1 MSVFPP
7 NNLPDGAKYW
17 VRDVEKRIINAET
30 SFLNAEINNVSRD
43 SQILSTANQALTAA
57 LDAKNAI
64 DGLVGLGEATGSLYD
79 INANN
84 IKAGTIDASVI
95 TVSNLD
101 ASEITSGTIDAS
113 QINVTN
119 ISASNIDSGT
129 LTGITVQ
136 TGTTGIRAVLQGSA
150 INFYNGATKTGDI
163 VGSDGVNDGVVI
175 NADSGYIALDAGND
189 ITLSASVVTA
199 TGIVDAGGSIVTGG
213 SLTRTA
219 LVGGGT
225 TAAEINNAGNFQRA
239 SSSARYKA
247 DIRNLE
253 LPYESIVA
261 LQPKLFKR
269 KDEFESYGDAAR
281 DYAGF
286 VAEEVAGTDLD
297 VFVAYEQ
304 MEDGTKRPDGIYY
317 AELTA
322 ALVSALKHQDSV
334 IKKLTERI
342 EALESK

>member
-1 MSVFPP
+1 MAGAFPP
-7 NNLPDGAKYW
+7 NDLPNGSRYW
-17 VRDVEKRIINAET
+17 SRDVEKRLINIED
-30 SFLNAEINNVSRD
+30 SFSSAEINNVTRD
-43 SQILSTANQALTAA
+43 SQILSTANEALAAAVEANTA
-57 LDAKNAI
+57 I
-64 DGLVGLGEATGSLYD
+64 QGLIGLGQPSGGLYS

-84 IKAGTIDASVI
+84 ITAGTIDASSI
-95 TVSNLD
+95 S
-101 ASEITSGTIDAS
+101 
-113 QINVTN
+113 VTN
-119 ISASNIDSGT
+119 INASNIESGT

-136 TGTTGIRAVLQGSA
+136 TGTSGIRTVLQGTA

-163 VGSDGVNDGVVI
+163 VGSDGVNDGVVV
-175 NADSGYIALDAGND
+175 NSNSGYIALDAGDD
-189 ITLSASVVTA
+189 ITLSAAVVTA
-199 TGIVDAGGSIVTGG
+199 TGIVDAGGSVVTGG

-219 LVGGGT
+219 LIGGGT

-253 LPYESIVA
+253 LPYDSIME

-269 KDEFESYGDAAR
+269 KDEFEAEGDQAR

-297 VFVAYEQ
+297 VFVAYETL
-304 MEDGTKRPDGIYY
+304 EDGTKRPDGIYY

-322 ALVSALKHQDSV
+322 ALVSALKQQDSM
-334 IKKLTERI
+334 IKTLTARI
-342 EALESK
+342 EALEAK